1 MKENIKILVIDKTKI
16 NELTIKNRID
26 EIYGLVYYPY
36 GEIPLFDNVYVIY
49 SKEATE
55 NKDKIFYRNTKIN
68 GIEIYGTFIIVAKN
82 KKGFVSLS
90 DQQVEEIKNIFGG
103 KD

>member
-1 MKENIKILVIDKTKI
+1 MKENIKILVINKTKI
-16 NELTIKNRID
+16 DELTIKNRID
-26 EIYGLVYYPY
+26 EIYGLVYYPVE
-36 GEIPLFDNVYVIY
+36 EILLFDNVYAIY

-55 NKDKIFYRNTKIN
+55 NKDKIFYRNMKIN

-90 DQQVEEIKNIFGG
+90 DQQVEEIKYIFER
-103 KD
+103 KR

>member
-1 MKENIKILVIDKTKI
+1 MKENIKILVINKTKI
-16 NELTIKNRID
+16 DELTIKNRID

-36 GEIPLFDNVYVIY
+36 GEIPLFDNVYVVY

-68 GIEIYGTFIIVAKN
+68 GIEIYGNFIIVAKN

>member
-1 MKENIKILVIDKTKI
+1 MKENIKILVINKTKI
-16 NELTIKNRID
+16 DELTIKNRID
-26 EIYGLVYYPY
+26 EIYGLVYYHF
-36 GEIPLFDNVYVIY
+36 GEIPLFDNVYAIY

-68 GIEIYGTFIIVAKN
+68 GIEIYGNFIIVAKN
-82 KKGFVSLS
+82 KEGFVSLN
-90 DQQVEEIKNIFGG
+90 DEQIKEIKYIFGR

>member
-1 MKENIKILVIDKTKI
+1 MKENIKILVINKTKI
-16 NELTIKNRID
+16 DELTIKNRID

-49 SKEATE
+49 SKEVNE